1 MTLAIENSMKLFL
14 ITFVLMLS
22 VVAIMAV
29 GYIVQRKKIKGSC
42 GGISDLGLEK
52 VCDCDEPCDKRKELM
67 SRLAEQKREEALLNQ
82 QLIDVK
88 VIDKANGE

>member
-1 MTLAIENSMKLFL
+1 MLEIFL
-14 ITFVLMLS
+14 LTFSLMLV

-29 GYIVQRKKIKGSC
+29 GYIFQRKKIKGSC

-67 SRLAEQKREEALLNQ
+67 RRIEEEKRAEN
-82 QLIDVK
+82 LIDIK
-88 VIDKANGE
+88 ILDDLDNKRP